1 MDGVK
6 MNMREK
12 MAKAI
17 YERWRRDFQDQKP
30 WEETTEDNKGTFFPF
45 ADAVLDAMLEP
56 TEEVIEAG
64 WGQALDDKPGPI
76 WQAMIDAIK
85 AGK

>member
-1 MDGVK
+1 

-12 MAKAI
+12 MEAALLGSFKL
-17 YERWRRDFQDQKP
+17 
-30 WEETTEDNKGTFFPF
+30 EDWMYVEGKTGDNEIVVDGHIRLSKMV
-45 ADAVLDAMLEP
+45 DAVLDAMLEP

>member
-1 MDGVK
+1 MGGAE

-12 MAKAI
+12 MAQAMTKEMVPYLDSDVI
-17 YERWRRDFQDQKP
+17 YSDDP
-30 WEETTEDNKGTFFPF
+30 VI
-45 ADAVLDAMLEP
+45 DAVLDAMLEP